1 MILGLTGGIAS
12 GKSTLSNIFRELGI
26 KIVDA
31 DKIAKDISER
41 EDVLLEIKNI
51 FGNGVFDKNGVL
63 DRKKLKNKVFSDK
76 SKLKKLNDIVHPK
89 VWNEFKKIKEKT
101 AKNDIIIFDV
111 PLLFESGMDKMC
123 DKVLL
128 IYINKELQIKRMLE
142 RDGIDREL
150 ALKIIN
156 SQMSL
161 EEKISKSHLKI
172 ENSGTIEDLRI
183 KAKKIY
189 EELKGELKL

>member
-1 MILGLTGGIAS
+1 MVLGLTGGIAS

-26 KIVDA
+26 KIADA
-31 DKIAKDISER
+31 DKIAKEISER

-51 FGNGVFDKNGVL
+51 FGNGVFAKNGVL
-63 DRKKLKNKVFSDK
+63 DRKKLKDEVFSDK

-128 IYINKELQIKRMLE
+128 IYINKELQIKRMFE

-161 EEKISKSHLKI
+161 EEKMSKSHLKI

>member
-26 KIVDA
+26 KIADA
-31 DKIAKDISER
+31 DKIAKEISER

-51 FGNGVFDKNGVL
+51 FGNGVFAKNGVL
-63 DRKKLKNKVFSDK
+63 DRKKLKDEVFSDK

-128 IYINKELQIKRMLE
+128 IYINKELQIKRMFE

-161 EEKISKSHLKI
+161 EEKMSKSHLKI
-172 ENSGTIEDLRI
+172 ENSGTVEDLRI

>member
-26 KIVDA
+26 KIADA
-31 DKIAKDISER
+31 DKIAKEISER

-63 DRKKLKNKVFSDK
+63 DRKKLKDKVFSDK

-128 IYINKELQIKRMLE
+128 IYINKELQIKRMFE

-150 ALKIIN
+150 ALK
-156 SQMSL
+156 
-161 EEKISKSHLKI
+161 
-172 ENSGTIEDLRI
+172 
-183 KAKKIY
+183 
-189 EELKGELKL
+189 